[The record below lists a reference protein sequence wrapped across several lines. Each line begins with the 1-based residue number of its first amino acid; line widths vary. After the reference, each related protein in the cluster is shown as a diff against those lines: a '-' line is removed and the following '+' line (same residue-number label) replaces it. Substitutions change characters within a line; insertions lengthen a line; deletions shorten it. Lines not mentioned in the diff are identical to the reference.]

1 MCVDANVYHRDT
13 CRLWRRVLI
22 MFCSLCFFRYEWSKF
37 ALLYLVF
44 KSFLEVK
51 GGCMGIVKTKGDS
64 SQILEENNDNATCKR
79 SQEIWLQSVV
89 FNLLNVPHIVPGCHI
104 QQPGIPPQNV
114 GVITVCCKGK
124 NVLQASLWCRENLWK
139 KRGKTVCFIDN
150 VCNKVNFSETGL
162 QRFLSPPVE
171 TQTTTRVLSYV
182 NYCLMGLSS
191 LHPQWI
197 ELFLFPTCLFKL
209 ILIHC
214 HYQKH

>member
-51 GGCMGIVKTKGDS
+51 GGCMGIVKTRGDS

-104 QQPGIPPQNV
+104 QQPGIPPKMLEWSRCVAKGRTSCKPVFDVEKICGKKEEKQFV
-114 GVITVCCKGK
+114 LLIMCVI
-124 NVLQASLWCRENLWK
+124 
-139 KRGKTVCFIDN
+139 
-150 VCNKVNFSETGL
+150 
-162 QRFLSPPVE
+162 
-171 TQTTTRVLSYV
+171 
-182 NYCLMGLSS
+182 
-191 LHPQWI
+191 
-197 ELFLFPTCLFKL
+197 KL
-209 ILIHC
+209 IS
-214 HYQKH
+214 QKRACRSFSVHQWKHKPPLVFWVMWTIV

>member
-1 MCVDANVYHRDT
+1 
-13 CRLWRRVLI
+13 

-104 QQPGIPPQNV
+104 QQPGIPPKMLEWSRCV
-114 GVITVCCKGK
+114 AKGRTSCKPVFDVEK
-124 NVLQASLWCRENLWK
+124 IC
-139 KRGKTVCFIDN
+139 GKTVCFIDN
-150 VCNKVNFSETGL
+150 VCNNVNFSETGL
-162 QRFLSPPVE
+162 QKFLSPPVE

-191 LHPQWI
+191 LHHQWI